1 MENQINEGKT
11 PAILAYIT
19 IIGWIAAFVMN
30 NEKKNPFA
38 SYHLRQ
44 GLGIFLT
51 GFAFSFVNII
61 PLLGQIVF
69 LAGII
74 VLFIMWITGLLN
86 ALNGK
91 EKPVL
96 LLGEKYDQWFKSIQ

>member
-11 PAILAYIT
+11 AAILAYIT

-30 NEKKNPFA
+30 NEKKNPYA

-51 GFAFSFVNII
+51 GFIFSFVNII
-61 PLLGQIVF
+61 PLLGQVVF
-69 LAGII
+69 LVGII
-74 VLFIMWITGLLN
+74 GLFILWITGLMN

-96 LLGEKYDQWFKSIQ
+96 LLGEKYNQWFSSIQ

>member
-11 PAILAYIT
+11 AAILAYIT

-38 SYHLRQ
+38 AFHLRQ

-69 LAGII
+69 LGGII
-74 VLFIMWITGLLN
+74 FLFILWITGLMN

-91 EKPVL
+91 EKPVMF
-96 LLGEKYDQWFKSIQ
+96 LGEKYNQWFSSIQ